1 MIQVG
6 KLAPF
11 NQWDQTML
19 DDLFANRLYPTGLG
33 FVRREG
39 FPPFDTTNGCIL
51 IIPGRYWSRRYNQI
65 SESISRYEW
74 VLAIRTGDEENE
86 LDPYQVYHPNIRW
99 WVQTPKVGFDYESGT
114 RFFGVGYTPAFRNI
128 RRHER
133 ICDVF
138 LSAQDTHERRHE
150 CFAALADAKG
160 VKMVHRTKSFTGG
173 MDSAE
178 YALWMG
184 SAKVA
189 PAPSGAV
196 SPDSFRLY
204 EALQSHTVPI
214 ADDVSPVYDSR
225 GYWQLVHPDA
235 PFPILTNYQDL
246 PGYVAD
252 QLKAWPA
259 NANRV
264 AAWWMNYKREMS
276 RWLRH
281 DLKELGA
288 L

>member
-1 MIQVG
+1 VIHVG

-19 DDLFANRLYPTGLG
+19 DDLFANRLYPTGLD
-33 FVRREG
+33 FTRREG
-39 FPPFDTTNGCIL
+39 FPSSDKIDGCIL
-51 IIPGRYWSRRYNQI
+51 IIPGRYWSSRGNQI
-65 SESISRYEW
+65 SESIARYQW

-86 LDPYQVYHPNIRW
+86 LDPYQVYHPNLKW
-99 WVQTPKVGFDYESGT
+99 WVQTPKVGFTYEPGT
-114 RFFGVGYTPAFRNI
+114 RFFGVGYTPEFRQP
-128 RRHER
+128 RRHQR
-133 ICDVF
+133 VCDVF
-138 LSAQDTHERRHE
+138 LSAQDTHARRHE
-150 CFAALADAKG
+150 CFAALADTKG
-160 VKMVHRTKSFTGG
+160 VKMVQRTAGFTKG
-173 MDSAE
+173 MEPAE

-204 EALQSHTVPI
+204 EALQSHCVPI

-225 GYWQLVHPDA
+225 GYWNLVHPDA
-235 PFPILTNYQDL
+235 PFPVIANYQDL

-252 QLKAWPA
+252 QLTAWPA
-259 NANRV
+259 NANRI
-264 AAWWMNYKREMS
+264 AAWWMGYKRSMS
-276 RWLRH
+276 RWLTE
-281 DLKELGA
+281 DLTALGA